1 MAARNEEIIYTHYNL
16 RSEWWIQCFP
26 TRSLATAWTS
36 PTLVPPAFDSFS
48 CLNTGDGWLI
58 NCLLGLLP
66 LPFNLS
72 CNNRP
77 PTRQHSYMHLS
88 NTSCSLENTW
98 NEMTLDYILW
108 LTVHKDSS
116 AHKCKKKKGFLIQKR
131 VEHFFPHSNHS
142 APGRH
147 QQNTCPHVVST
158 HLPPSKDP
166 LAFVAQII
174 PRPMKR
180 TDD

>member
-1 MAARNEEIIYTHYNL
+1 MAARNEEIIYTHYYL
-16 RSEWWIQCFP
+16 RSERWIQCFP

-58 NCLLGLLP
+58 NCLLRLLP

-116 AHKCKKKKGFLIQKR
+116 AHKCKKKKSFLIQKK
-131 VEHFFPHSNHS
+131 VEHFSHTQTTLLQAVTSKTP
-142 APGRH
+142 APMLSVH
-147 QQNTCPHVVST
+147 ISLQVKTL
-158 HLPPSKDP
+158 LP
-166 LAFVAQII
+166 L
-174 PRPMKR
+174 
-180 TDD
+180 